1 MLAKSNILRRKVR
14 LCLHMFR
21 NCFDRPRYNAEGRNR
36 KDPRI
41 FLLLLLFCVCVCV
54 CTRVLMRTNA
64 SPILSLTVDRGSVC
78 LLQL

>member
-54 CTRVLMRTNA
+54 CVHSSIDAN
-64 SPILSLTVDRGSVC
+64 
-78 LLQL
+78 

>member
-1 MLAKSNILRRKVR
+1 MARMLAKSNILRRKVR

-36 KDPRI
+36 KDPSI
-41 FLLLLLFCVCVCV
+41 LLLLFLCVCVCA
-54 CTRVLMRTNA
+54 RLLMRTNA
-64 SPILSLTVDRGSVC
+64 LPILSLTVDRGSVC

>member
-41 FLLLLLFCVCVCV
+41 FLLLLLFCVCVCA
-54 CTRVLMRTNA
+54 LEY
-64 SPILSLTVDRGSVC
+64 
-78 LLQL
+78 